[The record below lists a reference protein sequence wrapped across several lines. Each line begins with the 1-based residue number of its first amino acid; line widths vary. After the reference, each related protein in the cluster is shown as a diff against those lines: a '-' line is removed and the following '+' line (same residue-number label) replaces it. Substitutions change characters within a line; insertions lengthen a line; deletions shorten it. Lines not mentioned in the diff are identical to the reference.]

1 MTRQIL
7 FAGPSLHGAEVS
19 LAPDIVLCP
28 PAAKGDVFA
37 AAQSGATR
45 IGIVDGTFDH
55 GAAIWHK
62 EILYVLDRGIEV
74 MGAASM
80 GALRAAECAA
90 FGMIGIGRIYEDY
103 AEGRRDADS
112 DVALVHGPPELDFP
126 PLTDALVDVEATLD
140 RLRES
145 ALLTS
150 AQHRDLATLA
160 RRQHFKERRWRE
172 LCISIGRT
180 DLQDA
185 FFSQKQTDAMALVE
199 AMQGDAAPRRSST
212 IFNETMFFRD
222 LAEDVTARRLSPAT
236 S

>member
-45 IGIVDGTFDH
+45 IGIADGTFDY

-62 EILYVLDRGIEV
+62 EILYALDRGIEV

-112 DVALVHGPPELDFP
+112 DVALVHGPAEIGFP
-126 PLTDALVDVEATLD
+126 PLTDALVDIDATLD
-140 RLRES
+140 RLRAS
-145 ALLTS
+145 GLLTS
-150 AQHRDLATLA
+150 AQHRDLADLA
-160 RRQHFKERRWRE
+160 RHRHFKERRWRY
-172 LCISIGRT
+172 LCAEIGRI
-180 DLQDA
+180 DLQAA
-185 FFSQKQTDAMALVE
+185 FFSQKRADAMALLA
-199 AMQGDAAPRRSST
+199 AMQGDVVPRRSST
-212 IFNETMFFRD
+212 LLNETMFFRD
-222 LAEDVTARRLSPAT
+222 LAEEVRARPLPPAPR
-236 S
+236 